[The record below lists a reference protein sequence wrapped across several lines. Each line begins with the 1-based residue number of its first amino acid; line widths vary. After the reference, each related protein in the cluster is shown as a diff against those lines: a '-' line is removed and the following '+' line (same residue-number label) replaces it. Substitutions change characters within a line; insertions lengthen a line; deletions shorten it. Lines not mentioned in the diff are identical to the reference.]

1 MAAAVLGAA
10 LGSGGAALAGGAP
23 APHPQSTTKPAPNL
37 HKQPVPAH
45 KQRMKWLNPTTW
57 PVLPVP
63 EIAVG
68 PNSGTTVGIIP
79 TILHTNASNQITR
92 IIAPDITHNPYFGLG
107 VDARIFEYPSLNTE
121 WSVVAGMQQ
130 RVQSYFDALWETG
143 LLRQSRWSVS
153 LEANYDRSGTP
164 RFYGFGNN
172 SLRIN
177 QTNYTRQQMWVR
189 AKIGWNITHAWQLQY
204 TFEARKVKV
213 TAGSLPHIP
222 SITQRFVDLLGIGTT
237 HELLDRL
244 ALIYD
249 TRNNIVIPTSGMDV
263 VAYGGIASRNVSID
277 DSLFTEAGIDGRFY
291 WSPTRRLTVAT
302 HLDLRYEPT
311 THHVPFWGLSSLGGD
326 ASTIGGSQPLR
337 GYGTARFYDRNAF
350 VFNLE
355 LRQTVLSLNT
365 LSTHILIQ
373 VTPFFDTGRVFH
385 HYSTLPLNHLHNV
398 FGIGFR
404 GIAPPSVV
412 GYVDVG
418 EGSEGIAVFTGIN
431 YPF

>member
-1 MAAAVLGAA
+1 VLGAT
-10 LGSGGAALAGGAP
+10 LGSGGAALAGHAP
-23 APHPQSTTKPAPNL
+23 APRPQTTGKAAPNL
-37 HKQPVPAH
+37 HQQPVPRH
-45 KQRMKWLNPTTW
+45 KPRINWLNPTTW

-68 PNSGTTVGIIP
+68 PNSGTTLGIIP
-79 TILHTNASNQITR
+79 TILHTNAANQITR

-130 RVQSYFDALWETG
+130 RVQSSFDALWETG
-143 LLRQSRWSVS
+143 LLRESRWSVS
-153 LEANYDRSGTP
+153 LEADYNRSGTP
-164 RFYGFGNN
+164 RFYGFGND

-189 AKIGWNITHAWQLQY
+189 AKLGWNITHAWQLEY

-222 SITQRFVDLLGIGTT
+222 SITGRFVDLLGIGTT

-263 VAYGGIASRNVSID
+263 VAYGGVASRNVSID

-291 WSPTRRLTVAT
+291 WSPTHRLTVAT
-302 HLDLRYEPT
+302 HVDLRYEPT

-385 HYSTLPLNHLHNV
+385 HYSTLPFDHLHNV
-398 FGIGFR
+398 VGIGFR

>member
-1 MAAAVLGAA
+1 MAAVVLGAT
-10 LGSGGAALAGGAP
+10 LGSGGAALAGSAP
-23 APHPQSTTKPAPNL
+23 APRPQSATKPAPSR
-37 HKQPVPAH
+37 HKQSVPVH
-45 KQRMKWLNPTTW
+45 KQRINWLNPTTW

-153 LEANYDRSGTP
+153 LEADYDRSGTP

-189 AKIGWNITHAWQLQY
+189 AKFGWNITHAWQLEY

-222 SITQRFVDLLGIGTT
+222 SITRRFVDLLGIGTT

-244 ALIYD
+244 SLIYD

-277 DSLFTEAGIDGRFY
+277 DSLFTEAGVDGRFY
-291 WSPTRRLTVAT
+291 WSPTHRLTVAT
-302 HLDLRYEPT
+302 HVDLRYEPT

-385 HYSTLPLNHLHNV
+385 HYSTLPFNHLHNV
-398 FGIGFR
+398 VGIGFR